1 MSEFEFYEAANREI
15 EAGED
20 NFSCKAFADFL
31 MIHAAR
37 QHRIAVEEA
46 RVRTIQRE
54 AAREYRSLRRSKRLD
69 AALLAASM
77 IGVAVATWFLTS
89 IAVL

>member
-1 MSEFEFYEAANREI
+1 MTEFEFNCITEGNYLMSLAN
-15 EAGED
+15 
-20 NFSCKAFADFL
+20 
-31 MIHAAR
+31 R

-46 RVRTIQRE
+46 RVRPIQRE

-69 AALLAASM
+69 AALMAASM